1 MFLGSLELWCCW
13 CRLRRCPRCCRRC
26 CRRRG
31 CWSLNFLATKIFP
44 GAKISRMTFVER
56 FGVNDVT
63 AIFFPHTRWRLTRK
77 TEDSLTVS
85 AWTEKNG
92 VKLNFYL
99 NLAFQLFQEQGCSR
113 TKVNVFEIM
122 LVDFNSSVLMSDRF
136 SSVKT
141 RTVSANISYEI

>member
-1 MFLGSLELWCCW
+1 
-13 CRLRRCPRCCRRC
+13 
-26 CRRRG
+26 
-31 CWSLNFLATKIFP
+31 
-44 GAKISRMTFVER
+44 MTFVER

-85 AWTEKNG
+85 TWTEKNG
-92 VKLNFYL
+92 VQLSFSQI
-99 NLAFQLFQEQGCSR
+99 LAFSSFRSKEGSR
-113 TKVNVFEIM
+113 TKVFEIV
-122 LVDFNSSVLMSDRF
+122 LVDFNSSVFMLDHF